1 MFFQETNTYVTQF
14 LGKSVKNLKHLS
26 VHTIR
31 MQKIQG
37 YSFVVVTQVTIT
49 SQRTNICDTYIL
61 EWVIFIVMYLSLSRR
76 TSAISNVV
84 PELTYCI
91 QPKNFELPSTLM
103 QFKVQ
108 KIKTYLFLLMF
119 TYSRTSINKGDIY
132 VLNTCLLRFDSLLF
146 LEGVSKNVKVP
157 RGLELIL
164 KSAFNLSAFSKSEK
178 IYASRRAH
186 HKLFCFVNNAFYQ

>member
-1 MFFQETNTYVTQF
+1 MFFQETNTYVRQF
-14 LGKSVKNLKHLS
+14 LGKSEENLKHLS

-37 YSFVVVTQVTIT
+37 YSFVVVTQATMT
-49 SQRTNICDTYIL
+49 SQTNNICDTYIS

-157 RGLELIL
+157 QGLELIL
-164 KSAFNLSAFSKSEK
+164 KSGFNLSAFSK
-178 IYASRRAH
+178 
-186 HKLFCFVNNAFYQ
+186 

>member
-1 MFFQETNTYVTQF
+1 
-14 LGKSVKNLKHLS
+14 
-26 VHTIR
+26 
-31 MQKIQG
+31 
-37 YSFVVVTQVTIT
+37 
-49 SQRTNICDTYIL
+49 
-61 EWVIFIVMYLSLSRR
+61 
-76 TSAISNVV
+76 
-84 PELTYCI
+84 
-91 QPKNFELPSTLM
+91 
-103 QFKVQ
+103 
-108 KIKTYLFLLMF
+108 MF

-186 HKLFCFVNNAFYQ
+186 HKLFCFVNNAVLQ